1 MDGWMQNTCK
11 FPTVKKQKNKQ
22 TNKQTNKQK
31 TCNDK
36 YVYMCMGYKIGKE
49 KGHDKM

>member
-22 TNKQTNKQK
+22 TNKQK

-36 YVYMCMGYKIGKE
+36 YVSYVYGVQNTK
-49 KGHDKM
+49 